1 MARLGVRREPTAP
14 SFHVASS
21 SRRLPP
27 CVGPAEHSPMVVPHL
42 PVIRA
47 AAPPGILN
55 APLPTAAPGP
65 HSAPRTGTQS
75 PSPHSAPAP
84 PHSYPGTGPPVPD
97 QSPSLHF
104 CPGGL
109 GPDPSPQLPRDRAPS
124 PRPRILPRGLGPHPA
139 PQLPRD
145 RALCLTRTHRR
156 PSFQR
161 PSSLEPTSLPANT
174 MVKNG
179 RSVPRPF
186 LQVSC
191 DRVRELAN
199 VGSSHRGRFF
209 WARVDPHRSRA
220 IVGHRCSAC
229 DSWVAGYRNMQ
240 PHIRGS

>member
-14 SFHVASS
+14 SFHVA

-75 PSPHSAPAP
+75 PSPRSAPAP

-97 QSPSLHF
+97 QSPSSHF
-104 CPGGL
+104 C
-109 GPDPSPQLPRDRAPS
+109 
-124 PRPRILPRGLGPHPA
+124 PRGLGPDPA

-174 MVKNG
+174 MVKDG

-199 VGSSHRGRFF
+199 AGSSHRGRFF
-209 WARVDPHRSRA
+209 WARVDPHRPRA
-220 IVGHRCSAC
+220 IVCHRFSAC